1 MIIFKFQPL
10 MIYADMLQP
19 WAVPCERL
27 ESRIANRA
35 ALSHGKKH
43 AVLLLNPWPQAV
55 FGSDLSALSKTPKL
69 RRLMGK

>member
-1 MIIFKFQPL
+1 MIVIWWLMIIFKFQPL

-35 ALSHGKKH
+35 ALSHGKEIWGV
-43 AVLLLNPWPQAV
+43 AE
-55 FGSDLSALSKTPKL
+55 S
-69 RRLMGK
+69 